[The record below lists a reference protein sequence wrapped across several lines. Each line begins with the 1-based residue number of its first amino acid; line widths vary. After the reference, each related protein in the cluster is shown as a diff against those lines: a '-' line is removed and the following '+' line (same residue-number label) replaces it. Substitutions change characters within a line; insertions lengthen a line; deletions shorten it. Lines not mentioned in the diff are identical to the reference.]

1 MRIILS
7 YSPITPLTTSRASPR
22 GVGFSVGVIAS
33 VVLFR
38 RKHPRRSHLS
48 DNVLTAAARQ
58 DEHGRSRSRRAS
70 VPARRMRTATAH
82 STPHGYRARASPAR
96 RNSPRS
102 RRMLNNRSERGS
114 VWFGDVRAGWED
126 LDFAVV
132 READAYGT
140 WWDIEQVIFILYSPG
155 LGCLRVQTR

>member
-1 MRIILS
+1 
-7 YSPITPLTTSRASPR
+7 
-22 GVGFSVGVIAS
+22 
-33 VVLFR
+33 
-38 RKHPRRSHLS
+38 
-48 DNVLTAAARQ
+48 
-58 DEHGRSRSRRAS
+58 
-70 VPARRMRTATAH
+70 
-82 STPHGYRARASPAR
+82 
-96 RNSPRS
+96 
-102 RRMLNNRSERGS
+102 MLNNRSERGS